1 MEVLTKLGALC
12 FYSNSPGVLAD
23 VSPHGVDDGG
33 RDEAVLD
40 DEGVEVGSGVLEDVP
55 HDVVAA
61 AGEVVGQLDG
71 ISELVPLVV
80 HQVAGSSVT
89 THHLVAVI

>member
-1 MEVLTKLGALC
+1 M
-12 FYSNSPGVLAD
+12 FFNSPGVLAD

-40 DEGVEVGSGVLEDVP
+40 DEGVEVGSGVLEDVA

-61 AGEVVGQLDG
+61 AGEVVGQQGG
-71 ISELVPLVV
+71 ISELVPLV